1 MKPLS
6 LQIKNWKSLTLISSI
21 GLLFYGCS
29 LSKAPEH
36 NTIVAETLSS
46 KTAIPPT
53 WLAGSDTVMVENDW
67 IKTFQDPELEAIIKE
82 AIANNFDIQKAAT
95 NVTIASQ
102 NVIVASS
109 KLKPQLGLS
118 FGYNS
123 LIDDNNKGAF
133 GSSKGIGIVAWE
145 PDIWGKLRANRSAS
159 EAYSQ
164 ATALDFEYAKQSL
177 VAITAKSWYQSVEAS
192 QLLAFSEQVVALY
205 KDILELVITR
215 RDLGKVSDLDVAEAK
230 ANLDEA
236 QNGLLQA
243 TGINEET
250 KRAIEVLLGR
260 YPSTE
265 IKTAK
270 NFPIL
275 PPTVKT
281 GIPSSLLERR
291 PDIRAAEQL
300 VITTFRNQEV
310 SRLNMLPS
318 FSFNLFGGL
327 LSDHILSLL
336 KLNPL
341 MLSAGIG
348 MNVPVY
354 TGGMLKA
361 QVQIATAQQQQAI
374 ANYGNVILNAFQ
386 EVENAIMY
394 EDLLSKSLVLEQKVI
409 INRTESVRIAKLKY
423 QAGSI
428 DLLSVLQLQNALIAS
443 QKNLISLQNE
453 QLANR
458 INLHLALGGNF

>member
-6 LQIKNWKSLTLISSI
+6 KHIRNWKSLTLIGSI
-21 GLLFYGCS
+21 GLLLYGCA

-36 NTIVAETLSS
+36 SDIVNETLSS
-46 KTAIPPT
+46 KATIPPT
-53 WLAGSDTVMVENDW
+53 WKAGSDTISVSNDW

-82 AIANNFDIQKAAT
+82 AVANNFDLQKAAT

-102 NVIVASS
+102 NVIVVGS
-109 KLKPQLGLS
+109 KLKPQIGLN
-118 FGYNS
+118 FGYSS
-123 LIDDNNKGAF
+123 LIDDNNQGAF
-133 GSSKGIGIVAWE
+133 GSSKGLGLIAWE
-145 PDIWGKLRANRSAS
+145 PDIWGKFRANRSAS

-164 ATALDFEYAKQSL
+164 ATTLDFKYAKQSL
-177 VAITAKSWYQSVEAS
+177 VAITAKSWYQSVEAN
-192 QLLAFSEQVVALY
+192 QMVAFSEEVVALY
-205 KDILELVITR
+205 KNMLELVITR
-215 RDLGKVSDLDVAEAK
+215 RNLGKVGDIDVAEAN

-243 TGINEET
+243 KGINEET
-250 KRAIEVLLGR
+250 KRSIEVLLGR
-260 YPSTE
+260 YPSAE
-265 IKTAK
+265 IKTVK

-275 PPTVKT
+275 PLAVKT

-291 PDIRAAEQL
+291 PDIMAAELL
-300 VITTFRNQEV
+300 VVSAFRKEEV

-348 MNVPVY
+348 MSVPVY

-361 QVQIATAQQQQAI
+361 EVQIATAQQQQAI
-374 ANYGNVILNAFQ
+374 ANYGGVVLNAFQ
-386 EVENAIMY
+386 EVENGIMY
-394 EDLLSKSLVLEQKVI
+394 ENLLSQSLALEQKVI
-409 INRTESVRIAKLKY
+409 INRTEAVRIAKLKY

-458 INLHLALGGNF
+458 INLHLALGGNY